1 MSSSEREFF
10 KLSEAGRKPS
20 APIAITHEALLAK
33 SKVHAK
39 RSIEAKSQGQEAE
52 CQLWAATSL
61 ELLAKAQLAGIHPSL
76 VVEVEKGNL
85 NTLLEACGVLT
96 GTPVKCIGAAEAYA
110 RLKHTVANFTTP
122 VFAECK
128 KLADRRNAE
137 LHSGEAACAAVP
149 YDAWEGDFWNAA
161 DLILASMDMNI
172 REWLGADAK
181 APKDLLKA
189 HRTAEKKLA
198 VQRVKHHAQL
208 FRLTP
213 EGKPGK
219 DKFAALVA
227 QTLNASANLSVFH
240 YHYAKHWHQECPSC
254 RTWGFA
260 GGDEEWEELAEDQS
274 AADHGYQII
283 ERSYSPSEFHC
294 PTLAIFHLS
303 GILLCTR
310 RESSTH
316 MLQKEKRRFSTNRST
331 GMTSNPLRLQYA

>member
-1 MSSSEREFF
+1 MSPSKREFF
-10 KLSEAGRKPS
+10 KLSKAGRKPP

-39 RSIEAKSQGQEAE
+39 RSIEAKSQGQETE

-61 ELLAKAQLAGIHPSL
+61 ELLAKAQLAGIQPSL

-96 GTPVKCIGAAEAYA
+96 GTSVKCIGAAEAYA

-122 VFAECK
+122 VFAECR

-161 DLILASMDMNI
+161 DLILASMDMNL

-181 APKDLLKA
+181 APKELLKA

-208 FRLTP
+208 FGSTP
-213 EGKPGK
+213 EGKLGK

-227 QTLNASANLSVFH
+227 QTLTASVNSSVFH

-260 GGDEEWEELAEDQS
+260 GGDEEWEEPVEDQS

-294 PTLAIFHLS
+294 PTCHLS
-303 GILLCTR
+303 LVGDIAVHAAGIVDSHVTE
-310 RESSTH
+310 RE
-316 MLQKEKRRFSTNRST
+316 EEI
-331 GMTSNPLRLQYA
+331 QYEPEYGND